1 MKDNFTQQ
9 LSVKEILD
17 ELEISKDHYYIAFS
31 ISRDNGLEVHLK
43 LQLKSCFVNNYFNVG
58 LKACPVKLPNNLFLM
73 SIRSD
78 IMFQYLS
85 KTEDQSS

>member
-31 ISRDNGLEVHLK
+31 ISRDKGLEVHLK

-58 LKACPVKLPNNLFLM
+58 LKACPVKLSNNLFLM